1 MRGVDTPEIRGLC
14 EQEIQL
20 TILARD
26 YVRDLPASQSLAAR
40 RFVIGTPWQ
49 GRSGNNRVTALS
61 PSTAP

>member
-1 MRGVDTPEIRGLC
+1 MRA
-14 EQEIQL
+14 EIQL
-20 TILARD
+20 PILARD

-40 RFVIGTPWQ
+40 RFAIGTPWQ